1 MLYSG
6 LVVALVL
13 SSLSGVMPKNFYRMW
28 LYMIPMIIVYVPGA
42 VEKVPNKIL
51 RILIKVVIAIAYGY
65 VCYINLMAGH
75 NDVLPYQTY
84 LNF

>member
-1 MLYSG
+1 MLYFG

-13 SSLSGVMPKNFYRMW
+13 SSLSSVMHLNFYRMW
-28 LYMIPMIIVYVPGA
+28 LYMIIEYVPRAAGQ
-42 VEKVPNKIL
+42 VPNKIL
-51 RILIKVVIAIAYGY
+51 QISIKVVIAIAYGY